1 MRVKADLHIHTVLSP
16 CGDLDM
22 SPGNILRAALE
33 RGLGLIGI
41 TDHNS
46 TRQALLIQEWGRE
59 MGVAVLAGAEVTT
72 AEEAHCLAFFPTPER
87 LAEFQRFLDR
97 HLPPVP
103 NNPDKFGYQVAVNRD
118 DEILYE
124 EPLLLLSAL
133 TAEDL
138 WAGIDYSGYLPRYE
152 THGADFREEYNQRLL
167 YLGRYGYGIFS
178 TAAMFRIDGTEIVP
192 VESADEITLDRFVG
206 YEILYGESLCQRAF
220 PPGPAAHRA
229 AQGPAVPAA
238 HGPGPHSRQSL
249 EIYSVYRR
257 PFF

>member
-87 LAEFQRFLDR
+87 LAARMDARGLSSAAKKLKRGGGPQ
-97 HLPPVP
+97 LP
-103 NNPDKFGYQVAVNRD
+103 DGTYYLF
-118 DEILYE
+118 E
-124 EPLLLLSAL
+124 E
-133 TAEDL
+133 
-138 WAGIDYSGYLPRYE
+138 GRYE
-152 THGADFREEYNQRLL
+152 NGLQ
-167 YLGRYGYGIFS
+167 
-178 TAAMFRIDGTEIVP
+178 
-192 VESADEITLDRFVG
+192 ITL
-206 YEILYGESLCQRAF
+206 
-220 PPGPAAHRA
+220 PAGR
-229 AQGPAVPAA
+229 
-238 HGPGPHSRQSL
+238 
-249 EIYSVYRR
+249 EKTT
-257 PFF
+257 

>member
-22 SPGNILRAALE
+22 SPGNILRTALE

-103 NNPDKFGYQVAVNRD
+103 NNPDKFGYQVAVNCD

-133 TAEDL
+133 TAD
-138 WAGIDYSGYLPRYE
+138 IDTVERT
-152 THGADFREEYNQRLL
+152 THELD
-167 YLGRYGYGIFS
+167 GIFIP
-178 TAAMFRIDGTEIVP
+178 AHVDRP
-192 VESADEITLDRFVG
+192 VFSVLSQLGFI
-206 YEILYGESLCQRAF
+206 
-220 PPGPAAHRA
+220 PPGLRCDALEVSRHSSPAKILAEHPALAAHAFTTASDAHYLDDIGRVHTELAPADLTFEAVRA
-229 AQGPAVPAA
+229 AIRAC
-238 HGPGPHSRQSL
+238 RT
-249 EIYSVYRR
+249 
-257 PFF
+257 